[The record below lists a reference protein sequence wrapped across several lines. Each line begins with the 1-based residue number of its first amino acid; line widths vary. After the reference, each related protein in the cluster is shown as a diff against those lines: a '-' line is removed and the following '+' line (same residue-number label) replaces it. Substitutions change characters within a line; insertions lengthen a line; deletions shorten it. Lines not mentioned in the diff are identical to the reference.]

1 MQIVRNAEMQLRR
14 QQLSV
19 WLQEA
24 EAAAVEPDI
33 LAARWGTAGAGGL
46 NPNLPPAEEALL
58 SSGAALS
65 DDIRDVAAAQRAAA
79 AEATGGRPHAR
90 HAAARCFPLVCA
102 CSGRSASVARVSA
115 HPRSAHGQSW
125 RHGIRGDEVAAPRK
139 QNMLPFKISRGVL
152 ILRIHRTHTH
162 TTSSTQA
169 AAAVLYR
176 VQHRAQVAAAD
187 ADIPH
192 F

>member
-1 MQIVRNAEMQLRR
+1 MQLRR
-14 QQLSV
+14 QQLNV

-65 DDIRDVAAAQRAAA
+65 DDIRDVTAAQRAAA

-90 HAAARCFPLVCA
+90 HAAARCFPRVCA
-102 CSGRSASVARVSA
+102 CSGRNASVERVSA
-115 HPRSAHGQSW
+115 HPRSAHGRSSPSW
-125 RHGIRGDEVAAPRK
+125 RHGIRGEKVAASRK
-139 QNMLPFKISRGVL
+139 QNMLPFKISGGLL
-152 ILRIHRTHTH
+152 ILRILRTHTH
-162 TTSSTQA
+162 
-169 AAAVLYR
+169 
-176 VQHRAQVAAAD
+176 H
-187 ADIPH
+187 I
-192 F
+192 